1 MKAVSLIAGLAIGL
15 ALSLT
20 VALGVAWYFMRN
32 QNTGPDA
39 VQATLEMET
48 DGARPRGAGEA
59 AVEDANEKAARI
71 ASERSAKFDAL
82 DTDKDGKLTLTE
94 FTGDRQPAEAAR
106 WFERRDVDRDGS
118 VSREEYLPGLPLSK
132 TQ

>member
-1 MKAVSLIAGLAIGL
+1 MKAVSLIVGLAIGL

-20 VALGVAWYFMRN
+20 VAVGVAWYFMRA
-32 QNTGPDA
+32 QNAGPDA

-48 DGARPRGAGEA
+48 DGARPQDAGVVVLKNAIE
-59 AVEDANEKAARI
+59 NAARV
-71 ASERSAKFDAL
+71 ATERSAKFDAL

-106 WFERRDVDRDGS
+106 WFERRDADHDGF
-118 VSREEYLPGLPLSK
+118 VNRTEYLPEMPLSGAP
-132 TQ
+132 